1 MKILYGGKSPLI
13 SKMEKHRHDTWE
25 VLAILEGNGTID
37 FGGDVH
43 PFDPYSIIC
52 IPPATDHREVS
63 EGQYRDYW
71 FHVEDFPFS
80 ENAEPIL
87 WQDDAGH
94 TASSLMGL
102 IYPLLHRKDKERIQ
116 PFLDTLT
123 DALAELMLLR
133 NEQRPV
139 DIRVGQIVR
148 FLTQNMSDPD
158 LRIED
163 CLEAAGYC
171 SDHMRRLF
179 TKETGKTP
187 GEYLCD
193 LRLRAAKKLLALRC
207 TTHSS
212 VESIAEMCG
221 FSDIAYFSRIFKK
234 KVGLSPTAYAASVT
248 ALSAP
253 APEQA

>member
-1 MKILYGGKSPLI
+1 MKILYGGKSPLTSVI
-13 SKMEKHRHDTWE
+13 EGHRHDTWE
-25 VLAILEGNGTID
+25 VLAILEGSGIID
-37 FGGDVH
+37 FSGDIH

-52 IPPATDHREVS
+52 IPPATVHREFS
-63 EGQYRDYW
+63 QGQYRDYW

-80 ENAEPIL
+80 DSAEPLL

-94 TASSLMGL
+94 TASSLMSL
-102 IYPLLHRKDKERIQ
+102 IYPLLHRRDRERVQ
-116 PFLDTLT
+116 PFLDSLT
-123 DALAELMLLR
+123 DALTELILLQ

-139 DIRVGQIVR
+139 DIRVGRMIR
-148 FLTQNMSDPD
+148 LLTQNMSDPD
-158 LRIED
+158 LRIEH
-163 CLEAAGYC
+163 CLETAGYC

-179 TKETGKTP
+179 AKETGKTP

-193 LRLRAAKKLLALRC
+193 LRIRAAKKLLALRR

-221 FSDIAYFSRIFKK
+221 FSDIAYFSRTFKK
-234 KVGLSPTAYAASVT
+234 KVGLSPTAYAASLT
-248 ALSAP
+248 AISSP